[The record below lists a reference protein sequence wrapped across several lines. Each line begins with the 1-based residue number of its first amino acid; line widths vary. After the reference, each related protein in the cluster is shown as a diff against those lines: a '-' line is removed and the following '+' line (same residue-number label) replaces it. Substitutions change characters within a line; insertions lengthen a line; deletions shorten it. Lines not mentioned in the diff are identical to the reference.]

1 MATYRLQTL
10 LVVFVILHFA
20 AVADGQRG
28 AAGPTCIPSS
38 IPHCNAEPDNNEC
51 TCGNCDQVPSPSPAI
66 QTSTHPCTRRNIT
79 TTRAPGARER
89 QTRKQISN
97 TLITH
102 ELQWYGC
109 VFDDALAAC
118 VQNRK
123 TDLYLESLPAGSAEN
138 LCNVEPDKCTTDVP
152 PKLKA
157 YQCVNYHPR
166 DCVEKSKDLV
176 FFPGEAITDYFDCVK
191 LTCSKCIHSQVQ
203 LLTPMHAV
211 DSQPRA
217 KITCKHRLCVAGVRD
232 TPAQRMYVCHGN

>member
-1 MATYRLQTL
+1 MSVRVEIATRSLHPLQQFELPPLYLRKHHHESPRREKEADAHTHTQHPH
-10 LVVFVILHFA
+10 HF
-20 AVADGQRG
+20 
-28 AAGPTCIPSS
+28 
-38 IPHCNAEPDNNEC
+38 
-51 TCGNCDQVPSPSPAI
+51 
-66 QTSTHPCTRRNIT
+66 
-79 TTRAPGARER
+79 
-89 QTRKQISN
+89 
-97 TLITH
+97 

-109 VFDDALAAC
+109 IFDDALAAC

-123 TDLYLESLPAGSAEN
+123 TDLYLESLPAGSAES

-191 LTCSKCIHSQVQ
+191 LTCSKCIYSQVQ

-217 KITCKHRLCVAGVRD
+217 RNTCKRRVCVAGVRD
-232 TPAQRMYVCHGN
+232 TSAQRMYVCYGN